1 MSRKKVYVTKMS
13 GEPALFDEKKLRQ
26 SLFQAGADKKGIDKI
41 IRQIKSEL
49 YDGISTERI
58 HKMAVSQLQ
67 KRSIPAASR
76 YKLKKAIFELGPTGF
91 PFEKYMGELLRLEG
105 YTITI
110 GSVLQGHC
118 IKHEVDII
126 AEKDNQYIL
135 LECKFHSMQGQFC
148 NVKNPLYI
156 NARFRDI
163 EVELKQ
169 QKRFDQKKLSGG
181 LITNTRFS
189 SDALQYG
196 NCVGM
201 FMLSWDHPVNNGIKQ
216 MIDKHNLYPITGL
229 MTLTKYEKNV
239 LLNYGIIL
247 CKQLPGKEP
256 LLRSLNFSETRIPK
270 IIKEARNLDTP
281 LTKQPVQP
289 REQ

>member
-1 MSRKKVYVTKMS
+1 
-13 GEPALFDEKKLRQ
+13 
-26 SLFQAGADKKGIDKI
+26 
-41 IRQIKSEL
+41 
-49 YDGISTERI
+49 
-58 HKMAVSQLQ
+58 
-67 KRSIPAASR
+67 
-76 YKLKKAIFELGPTGF
+76 
-91 PFEKYMGELLRLEG
+91 MGELLRLEG
-105 YTITI
+105 YNITI

-126 AEKDNQYIL
+126 AEKGNQYLL
-135 LECKFHSMQGQFC
+135 LECKFHSLQGQFC

-156 NARFRDI
+156 NSRFRDI

-169 QKRFDQKKLSGG
+169 QKFFDQKTLSGG

-196 NCVGM
+196 ICMGM

-216 MIDKHNLYPITGL
+216 MIDNHNLYPITGL

-247 CKQLPGKEP
+247 CKQLPGNEA
-256 LLRSLNFSETRIPK
+256 LLKSLNFSETRIPK

-281 LTKQPVQP
+281 ITKQPVQP